1 MSNRMSSSAP
11 KHAPGAPRMPFAL
24 LILGLI
30 GGSLCLLLALNTAS
44 AANEVRR
51 HDLAVTD
58 ASVADSLVQLDN
70 DVNSSAAP
78 QNLAAAAA
86 ALGMVPAN
94 NPAFL
99 VIGADGKVR
108 LMGSPGAATA
118 PAVRV
123 APTKPSPSS
132 TPSSSA
138 SAAGKASGS
147 PSSSATTT
155 GTAKSGT
162 ASSSAHT
169 TPTSSNTPTPSPT
182 PTPNTTLPGGPR

>member
-1 MSNRMSSSAP
+1 MSSQP

-24 LILGLI
+24 LLLALI
-30 GGSLCLLLALNTAS
+30 GGTMCALLALNTAS

-51 HDLAVTD
+51 HDLAVKD
-58 ASVADSLVQLDN
+58 AAIADATVQLNN
-70 DVNSSAAP
+70 DVNASAAP

-99 VIGADGKVR
+99 VLGADGKVH
-108 LMGSPGAATA
+108 LMGSPGEVTA

-123 APTKPSPSS
+123 VVPKSS
-132 TPSSSA
+132 T
-138 SAAGKASGS
+138 S
-147 PSSSATTT
+147 PSSSATPTSSSSKS
-155 GTAKSGT
+155 ASGT
-162 ASSSAHT
+162 SSPSGTKTGSSGKT
-169 TPTSSNTPTPSPT
+169 TPTGPTSPTSTPTPTPT